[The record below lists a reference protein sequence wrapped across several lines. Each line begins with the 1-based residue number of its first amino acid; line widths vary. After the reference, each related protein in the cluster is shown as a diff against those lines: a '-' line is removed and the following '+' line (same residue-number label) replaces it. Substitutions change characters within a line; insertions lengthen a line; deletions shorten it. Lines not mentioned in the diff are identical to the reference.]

1 MKGTRSLVLGG
12 SVALAP
18 SAAPATLSAPRGISP
33 SPSVPRRLRR
43 FFSGIFG
50 VRALNLKGRLP

>member
-12 SVALAP
+12 SVAFAP
-18 SAAPATLSAPRGISP
+18 SAAPATLSAPRGIIS
-33 SPSVPRRLRR
+33 SPSVLRRLRR

>member
-12 SVALAP
+12 SVAFAP
-18 SAAPATLSAPRGISP
+18 SAAPATLSAPRGIIP
-33 SPSVPRRLRR
+33 SPSVPGRLQR

-50 VRALNLKGRLP
+50 VRALNL